1 MAEPDLINQNLD
13 LSSDLTRVAVSETLF
28 MRADMIVGLPEIQV
42 WFMHLTVLFVVV
54 GAQPDEIPGPR
65 RWQLDNTKGGA
76 FRWHVGDEA
85 FRFERGPDA
94 WMEEDVYARIGE
106 AANGG
111 LREEMRG
118 QPLHHQ
124 NQGLEIRPIFVSRK

>member
-65 RWQLDNTKGGA
+65 RW
-76 FRWHVGDEA
+76 HVGDEA

-124 NQGLEIRPIFVSRK
+124 SQGLEIRPIFVSRK